1 MKLHAIALALAL
13 SASAAQ
19 AAPTFVNGIAI
30 PGDTADST
38 TPNGANGNRLG
49 FFSDIYYDPNR
60 NEWWGLSDRGPG
72 GGTLNYTTRAQRFSL
87 DINPNSGAISNFRVD
102 QTLTF
107 SRGGSPMNGLAPNPT
122 SVLGNAFDPEGL
134 VVLPRTGNLLVSDEY
149 GPSLVEISRT
159 TGEVVRTFTTPA
171 NLIPRNASNV
181 PNFASDTG
189 NTAGKRTNRGFE
201 SLAISPD
208 GRFTYAVLQSSTLDE
223 GGANGTLSRIVRF
236 DNSTGLAV
244 AQYAYRMDTAAQGRG
259 TSALVAINNNEFYIL
274 ERNNRGIG
282 VGATLAGADKVVYRI
297 NLNGATDVSNI
308 NLTAPGALFTE
319 VSKSSPVLDLDAN
332 TLAALGNK
340 SPEKWEGLTIGPR
353 LANGDYL
360 LLAGTDNDYSV
371 TQNGSNVQFDVYMR
385 YSDLDP
391 FANSIS
397 CPLDQRSN
405 CFFTTGGAAAV
416 LSSDYSLLPGVLHAY
431 RISAAELGNYVAPV
445 PVPATAALLGLGLLG
460 LIGAKRRTK
469 ANG

>member
-244 AQYAYRMDTAAQGRG
+244 AQ
-259 TSALVAINNNEFYIL
+259 
-274 ERNNRGIG
+274 
-282 VGATLAGADKVVYRI
+282 
-297 NLNGATDVSNI
+297 
-308 NLTAPGALFTE
+308 
-319 VSKSSPVLDLDAN
+319 
-332 TLAALGNK
+332 
-340 SPEKWEGLTIGPR
+340 
-353 LANGDYL
+353 
-360 LLAGTDNDYSV
+360 
-371 TQNGSNVQFDVYMR
+371 
-385 YSDLDP
+385 
-391 FANSIS
+391 
-397 CPLDQRSN
+397 
-405 CFFTTGGAAAV
+405 
-416 LSSDYSLLPGVLHAY
+416 
-431 RISAAELGNYVAPV
+431 
-445 PVPATAALLGLGLLG
+445 
-460 LIGAKRRTK
+460 
-469 ANG
+469 